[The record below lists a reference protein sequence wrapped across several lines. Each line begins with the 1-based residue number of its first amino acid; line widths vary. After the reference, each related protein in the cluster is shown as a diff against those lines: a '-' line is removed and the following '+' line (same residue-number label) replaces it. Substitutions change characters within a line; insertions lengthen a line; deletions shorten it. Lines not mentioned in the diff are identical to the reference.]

1 MMTASPPRSVDRPR
15 LRRHRPE
22 GVVALEI
29 WDLLV
34 EGVPL
39 HETRDLA
46 EFPRRLAQGVM
57 ALCRGRARCQSG
69 LIPPERC
76 RTVDTLFVGGGALAA
91 ELERALRTVGL
102 PLHVSGQPAFVAEV
116 GGRKLLNSLG
126 ARSGLVVDIGQ
137 TAIKISHNQ
146 GRARY
151 PRDFSLL
158 PLAVAAGPAFD
169 GRPALRRFLAS
180 ALADAARAVGDV
192 DAIVLAL
199 PAALD
204 DAGRP
209 GGCSYPGLA
218 QDAHP
223 DGALL
228 VPEAL
233 MMAGLD
239 HVPCLLLNDAELAAL
254 SAREAT
260 PPQATTLV
268 LTLGFGVGGAL
279 LLPAA

>member
-1 MMTASPPRSVDRPR
+1 
-15 LRRHRPE
+15 
-22 GVVALEI
+22 VVALEI

-39 HETRDLA
+39 HVARDRPG
-46 EFPRRLAQGVM
+46 FPEHLAQAVV
-57 ALCRGRARCQSG
+57 ALCQGTARCRSG
-69 LIPPERC
+69 IVPPERC
-76 RTVDTLFVGGGALAA
+76 RAVDTLFAGGGGLTA
-91 ELERALRTVGL
+91 ELEAALRTVGL
-102 PLHVSGQPAFVAEV
+102 PLHVSGQPAFVAEA
-116 GGRKLLNSLG
+116 GGRALLRSLG

-137 TAIKISHNQ
+137 TALKISHGR

-151 PRDFSLL
+151 PRDFSRL
-158 PLAVAAGPAFD
+158 PLADAAGPTFD

-180 ALADAARAVGDV
+180 ALADAARAAGAV

-218 QDAHP
+218 REAHEDRARLVP
-223 DGALL
+223 DALL
-228 VPEAL
+228 E
-233 MMAGLD
+233 AGLG
-239 HVPCLLLNDAELAAL
+239 HVPCVLLNDAELAAL
-254 SAREAT
+254 SARTVT
-260 PPQATTLV
+260 PPEATTLV

>member
-1 MMTASPPRSVDRPR
+1 MTVSPPCCVDRPP
-15 LRRHRPE
+15 LRRYRPV

-39 HETRDLA
+39 HEARDLPG
-46 EFPRRLAQGVM
+46 FPRHLTQGVM
-57 ALCRGRARCQSG
+57 ALCQGTARCHSG
-69 LIPPERC
+69 IVPPERC
-76 RTVDTLFVGGGALAA
+76 RAVDTIFVGGGALTA
-91 ELERALRTVGL
+91 ELEAALRTVGL
-102 PLHVSGQPAFVAEV
+102 PLYVSRQPVFVAEA
-116 GGRKLLNSLG
+116 GGRQLLHSLG
-126 ARSGLVVDIGQ
+126 ARSGLVVDVGQ

-158 PLAVAAGPAFD
+158 PLADAAGGTFD

-180 ALADAARAVGDV
+180 ALADAARAAGDV

-209 GGCSYPGLA
+209 GDCSYPGLA
-218 QDAHP
+218 QDAHS

-228 VPEAL
+228 VPEVL
-233 MMAGLD
+233 MEAGLE

-254 SAREAT
+254 SAREVI
-260 PPQATTLV
+260 PPGATTLV

-279 LLPAA
+279 LLPAT